1 MFFKPKN
8 KYKDSYTNIETK
20 NSIYIGKQFKKNIN
34 LLLKQNHD
42 KKIGIIIIGTLLD
55 SRFKFNIA
63 REVQLYN
70 KLIKILSDKY
80 EITPEEIWY
89 KPHPRLLKKDWEFMQ
104 NKLNCSIYT
113 FSQHTIAE
121 VELLNKNLRAIYSVS
136 SSTLLYA
143 KKLFDIDST
152 LYNVCVSV

>member
-1 MFFKPKN
+1 M
-8 KYKDSYTNIETK
+8 
-20 NSIYIGKQFKKNIN
+20 
-34 LLLKQNHD
+34 
-42 KKIGIIIIGTLLD
+42 
-55 SRFKFNIA
+55 
-63 REVQLYN
+63 
-70 KLIKILSDKY
+70 LSERY

-143 KKLFDIDST
+143 KKLFDIDSY
-152 LYNVCVSV
+152 LIDIRKEGCHPSSYKKAYYLAKKFDINIIKI